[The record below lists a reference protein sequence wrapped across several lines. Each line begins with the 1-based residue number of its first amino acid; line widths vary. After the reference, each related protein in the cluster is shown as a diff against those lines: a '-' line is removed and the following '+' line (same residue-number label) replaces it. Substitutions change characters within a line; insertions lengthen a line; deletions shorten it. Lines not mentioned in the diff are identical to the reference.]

1 MRRPIPGPDGPR
13 RRLALAAALLAALA
27 GAGCAKKAPPSGGP
41 PDLDPP
47 RIESVS
53 PDSGAAGVPRDV
65 RVAIT
70 FSEGMEPRGTGESV
84 EFSPPLTIRQR
95 RWSGRTLTLVLAES
109 LGADRTYTLF
119 IGGNARDRH
128 GNNLVDS
135 RTIVFTTA
143 ATFPA
148 GRLEGVVEA
157 VGFQAPGTL
166 LWCYRGGREPDS
178 TARDFDALGVA
189 DRTGAFR
196 VAGLETGVPWRVWAF
211 ADLNHNRSFEPET
224 DILEPADTVVTL
236 SAEHPVATDVRLK
249 LTNTRAPGRL
259 LGVVTDT
266 LGDAS
271 GSLRLIVTPVADSTR
286 RVLYEV
292 PASGSFDLRWDPG
305 LYRVRAFRDRDRDRA
320 WKRDAEPASFEIELR
335 ITPGGELKGVTFV
348 LFMHRGGIDVPVPPP
363 PSPAAPDS
371 GAGGGPPPKPGGAP

>member
-1 MRRPIPGPDGPR
+1 MRRPIPAPEGPR
-13 RRLALAAALLAALA
+13 APWAPLAALLAALA
-27 GAGCAKKAPPSGGP
+27 LAGCAKKAPPSGGP

-53 PDSGAAGVPRDV
+53 PDSGTASVARDA
-65 RVAIT
+65 RVSIT

-84 EFSPPLTIRQR
+84 EFSPPMTIRQR

-109 LGADRTYTLF
+109 LRADRAYTLF
-119 IGGNARDRH
+119 VGGNARDRH
-128 GNNLVDS
+128 GNNLVES
-135 RTIVFTTA
+135 RTVVFTTA
-143 ATFPA
+143 PVFPA

-166 LWCYRGGREPDS
+166 LWCYRDGRQPDS

-196 VAGLETGVPWRVWAF
+196 IAGLETGTPWRVWAF
-211 ADLNHNRSFEPET
+211 ADLNHNRSFEPGT
-224 DILEPADTVVTL
+224 DLLEAADSIVTL
-236 SAEHPVATDVRLK
+236 TAERPEAKGLRLK
-249 LTNTRAPGRL
+249 LVNARAPGRFI
-259 LGVVTDT
+259 GVVTDT
-266 LGDAS
+266 VSDQS
-271 GSLRLIVTPVADSTR
+271 GSLRLIVTPVADTTR

-320 WKRDAEPASFEIELR
+320 WKRDAEPASLEVEVR
-335 ITPGGELKGVTFV
+335 ITPGGELKGATFV
-348 LFMHRGGIDVPVPPP
+348 LFMHRGGVDVPEPE
-363 PSPAAPDS
+363 PAPRPE
-371 GAGGGPPPKPGGAP
+371 GEP

>member
-13 RRLALAAALLAALA
+13 PRRASALLAALLAALA
-27 GAGCAKKAPPSGGP
+27 AAGCAKKAPPSGGP
-41 PDLDPP
+41 PDLEPP

-109 LGADRTYTLF
+109 LRTDRTYTLF

-128 GNNLVDS
+128 GNNLVES

-143 ATFPA
+143 PEFPA
-148 GRLEGVVEA
+148 GVLEGVVEA
-157 VGFQAPGTL
+157 IGFQAPGTL
-166 LWCYRGGREPDS
+166 LWCYRDGREPDS

-189 DRTGAFR
+189 DRTGAYR
-196 VAGLETGVPWRVWAF
+196 IAGLETGVPWRVWAF
-211 ADLNHNRSFEPET
+211 ADLNHNRSFEPGT
-224 DILEPADTVVTL
+224 DILEPADSVVVLTD
-236 SAEHPVATDVRLK
+236 ENPVATGVRLK
-249 LTNTRAPGRL
+249 LTNTRAPGRF

-266 LGDAS
+266 VSDGA

-305 LYRVRAFRDRDRDRA
+305 LYRVRAFRDRDRDRV
-320 WKRDAEPASFEIELR
+320 WKVEAEPASFEIEVR
-335 ITPGGELKGVTFV
+335 ITPGGELKGGTFL
-348 LFMHRGGIDVPVPPP
+348 LFMHRGGVDR
-363 PSPAAPDS
+363 PAPEPERDPDS
-371 GAGGGPPPKPGGAP
+371 GEPAPRPEGSP